1 MKISVITVT
10 YNSAATLA
18 RTIESILSQTYDD
31 IEYVVKDGGSTDA
44 TVDIIKRYEP
54 LFHGRMR
61 WVSARDGGIYEA
73 MNEGILMA
81 TGDVVGILNS
91 DDYFTSD
98 DVLETVA
105 SHMRDTA
112 LDAVYGDIHFVRP
125 GNPNKVARYYSSS
138 LSVVSGFA
146 LALCRPIRPFMPV
159 SECTTITGSTAPTSG
174 LALTSR

>member
-1 MKISVITVT
+1 MT
-10 YNSAATLA
+10 TLA

-54 LFHGRMR
+54 LFHGHMR

-125 GNPNKVARYYSSS
+125 KQSQQGGALLFFQAFPSFLAS
-138 LSVVSGFA
+138 LWLYAGPSV
-146 LALCRPIRPFMPV
+146 LLCP
-159 SECTTITGSTAPTSG
+159 
-174 LALTSR
+174 